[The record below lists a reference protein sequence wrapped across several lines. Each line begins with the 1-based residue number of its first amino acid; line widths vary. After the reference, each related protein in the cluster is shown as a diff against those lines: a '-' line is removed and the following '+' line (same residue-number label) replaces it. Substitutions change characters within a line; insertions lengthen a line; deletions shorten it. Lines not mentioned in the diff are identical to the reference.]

1 MALYM
6 RRAQVLHKLL
16 KRRYLHTVFGIRDK
30 CDFSS
35 GTGDAEFTSKKV
47 RDMFTDFFKDKYGH
61 TFVPSSPVKPRG
73 DPTLLFVNA
82 GMNQFK
88 PVFLG
93 TVDPRSEMAHY
104 RRVVN
109 SQKCVRAGG
118 KHNDLEDVG
127 KDVYHHTF
135 FEMLGNWSFGDY
147 FKEKACLMAWELL
160 TSVYG
165 IPKDRLYVTYF
176 GGDPILG
183 IKSDDETREI
193 WLSLGVQSDHIL
205 PFGSKDNFWE
215 MGESGPCGP
224 CTEIHYD
231 HIGSRNAGMF
241 VNRDSPDVVEIW
253 NIVFMQYKRE
263 LDGSLRVLPRHNVDT
278 GMGLERLVTILQGK
292 RSNYDTD
299 LFTPILSAIHEFSKV
314 QPYRGLVGEA
324 DVENV
329 DMAYRVLADHV
340 RTLAVCI
347 ADGIYPGMSGAEFVL
362 RRILRRAVRFSMEV
376 LKAPQGTLAALIPT
390 VTEVLGDAYPELAQE
405 TSRIMELIND
415 NEEAFVSSLHQGR
428 RIIDRTLQRM
438 DKSCKFPA
446 DVAWSLH
453 RNLGFPL
460 DLIGLMLSEKS
471 IALDTDALEKLSSE
485 SAKQNAQS
493 HLSETET
500 CYQLDLHT
508 LAELKRRG
516 VPATDDS
523 PKYQYSLEGAD
534 KYVFHSCQGQVL
546 ALYAENS
553 LVEKVSEGQRCG
565 IILDRTCFYAE
576 QGGQTHDRGYFL
588 RGEQQ
593 DVLFPVENVQSCGG
607 YVVHEVIVPETLCLG
622 DSVHLFLDEPR
633 RLGCM
638 VNHTST
644 HVLNFALRRVLGD
657 GVEQRGSHVT
667 EEHLRFDF
675 STKAAL
681 TIEQLQK
688 IEQEVEALL
697 LQNDP
702 VYSLEVPLSRAKTIR
717 RLRTVDEVYPD
728 PVRVVSIGIPV
739 ESLLSSMAGN
749 PSSVELCCGTHLLR
763 TGVIKDFVIVSDRQL
778 VKGITRIVAVTGDQ
792 AKEARETGHKL
803 AQDVDSLLFRLQ
815 SEIAI
820 LVDAQQLSK
829 EVGLLTDVLEN
840 TAIPQWQKRELQK
853 KLKAL
858 QRTTNTAVRKQENK
872 EATKKVQE
880 LLTRHASDSLVVDS
894 VTVDSISIL
903 MKMVNILCDHFP
915 GAFVMLLSLQDSGSI
930 LCACQVPKNATSTLS
945 AADWA
950 LAVCRTMNGSAG
962 GSDIVAK
969 GTAYSKNLD
978 AVQKWA
984 LEYANNKLQK

>member
-390 VTEVLGDAYPELAQE
+390 VTEVL
-405 TSRIMELIND
+405 IMELIND

-438 DKSCKFPA
+438 DKSCKFP
-446 DVAWSLH
+446 
-453 RNLGFPL
+453 
-460 DLIGLMLSEKS
+460 
-471 IALDTDALEKLSSE
+471 
-485 SAKQNAQS
+485 
-493 HLSETET
+493 
-500 CYQLDLHT
+500 
-508 LAELKRRG
+508 
-516 VPATDDS
+516 
-523 PKYQYSLEGAD
+523 
-534 KYVFHSCQGQVL
+534 VFHSCQGQVL

-593 DVLFPVENVQSCGG
+593 
-607 YVVHEVIVPETLCLG
+607 
-622 DSVHLFLDEPR
+622 PR

-717 RLRTVDEVYPD
+717 RLRTVDEV
-728 PVRVVSIGIPV
+728 I
-739 ESLLSSMAGN
+739 LLDFHLLCLLK
-749 PSSVELCCGTHLLR
+749 ELPNILTDNNSTTTVFFKHLLR

-894 VTVDSISIL
+894 VTVDSIS
-903 MKMVNILCDHFP
+903 
-915 GAFVMLLSLQDSGSI
+915 
-930 LCACQVPKNATSTLS
+930 NATSTLS